1 MDDYKEV
8 SQEKEEKDEEEKP
21 SRVATFI
28 QISVVYWALAV
39 ISWSYFN
46 PNPTRQID
54 TTFCAGLLSSVL
66 SQVAGITTKKPGS
79 GNGKNNNKPRKDPI
93 TGKDIGPDGK
103 LQ

>member
-1 MDDYKEV
+1 MDDYQEIP
-8 SQEKEEKDEEEKP
+8 QEKEEKDEEKP
-21 SRVATFI
+21 SLLAQFI
-28 QISVVYWALAV
+28 QVTVVFWALAV

-66 SQVAGITTKKPGS
+66 SQVAGITTKKPGT
-79 GNGKNNNKPRKDPI
+79 GNGKNNTKSRKDPI
-93 TGKDIGPDGK
+93 TGKNIGPDGK